1 MTHARIK
8 ASPRDFDWV
17 WLACDRDD
25 HVAAFITA
33 GAGPIPMAVFESD
46 LSVEEGEALV
56 CSLAATT
63 IARSLL
69 SKGDVTS
76 FMALAQRGVFVY
88 DWQDVHSARMH
99 THSYELVA
107 VPDTPVRFDSFPN
120 ELAKISRIVRL
131 DKVSFADE
139 KAIDLRAH
147 TQCLADYQGM
157 AKPASGEE
165 S

>member
-1 MTHARIK
+1 MIDASIK
-8 ASPRDFDWV
+8 AFPRAFDWV

-25 HVAAFITA
+25 GLAAFVTA
-33 GAGPIPMAVFESD
+33 GAGPIPTAVLDSN
-46 LSVEEGEALV
+46 LPVEDGEALI

-63 IARSLL
+63 GARSLL

-88 DWQDVHSARMH
+88 DWQNVHRLAVACTSV
-99 THSYELVA
+99 YELVA
-107 VPDTPVRFDSFPN
+107 APDTPVRCDSFPD

-139 KAIDLRAH
+139 KAIDIRLH
-147 TQCLADYQGM
+147 TECLADYQ
-157 AKPASGEE
+157 
-165 S
+165 